1 MVIRGHDANHL
12 ASWSDLRRLPRIFI
26 CQRLP
31 PFRIQ
36 RLLFT
41 NSKIFNTCTHLIKD
55 TLTIVTGILQ
65 VHIVTKN
72 MMELGFVINHF
83 LLFLARVALMVFLV
97 FLLHQ
102 SFVVVL

>member
-1 MVIRGHDANHL
+1 MVILGHDANHL

-41 NSKIFNTCTHLIKD
+41 DSKIFNTCTHLIKD
-55 TLTIVTGILQ
+55 TLTIVTGILKI
-65 VHIVTKN
+65 HIVTRN
-72 MMELGFVINHF
+72 MMELGFVIN
-83 LLFLARVALMVFLV
+83 LL
-97 FLLHQ
+97 
-102 SFVVVL
+102 